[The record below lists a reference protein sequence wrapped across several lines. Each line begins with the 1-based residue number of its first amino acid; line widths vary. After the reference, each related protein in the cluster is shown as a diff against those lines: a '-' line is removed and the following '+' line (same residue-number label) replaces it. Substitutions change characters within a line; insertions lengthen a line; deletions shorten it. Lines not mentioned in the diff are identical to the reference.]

1 MKKDTFKALRDKV
14 INIRESNYVD
24 EIVSIIVEKLMKQLP
39 NIKNSNEVYSLEY
52 SFSEYDKKDI
62 IEACKLIEII
72 TKRLLEKL
80 EDDRD
85 LHKVYSLELSF
96 TNYNKKDI
104 RAACE
109 IVEKK
114 IPGIFLLHI
123 SGSSEYGTYSCVNYK
138 FTPFTFFERWLGC

>member
-62 IEACKLIEII
+62 IEACKIIESKVPGLYLLCKNRRCPLYYTII
-72 TKRLLEKL
+72 KNNYYKFSSFSFLEKWI
-80 EDDRD
+80 
-85 LHKVYSLELSF
+85 KY
-96 TNYNKKDI
+96 
-104 RAACE
+104 
-109 IVEKK
+109 
-114 IPGIFLLHI
+114 
-123 SGSSEYGTYSCVNYK
+123 
-138 FTPFTFFERWLGC
+138 

>member
-1 MKKDTFKALRDKV
+1 MEKYIEMLRKKVVKIREHNV
-14 INIRESNYVD
+14 INE
-24 EIVSIIVEKLMKQLP
+24 
-39 NIKNSNEVYSLEY
+39 
-52 SFSEYDKKDI
+52 
-62 IEACKLIEII
+62 LIEII